1 MQTVTRPW
9 PDIGPPFVPI
19 PDHHVVFVD
28 VKNVGPAPIV
38 IWTLFMGVI
47 EPRSR
52 TKAYV
57 TYERGGELVG
67 FIPGRRTDLQ

>member
-9 PDIGPPFVPI
+9 PDIGPPLVPI

-28 VKNVGPAPIV
+28 VKNEVPDPIV

-47 EPRSR
+47 AP
-52 TKAYV
+52 
-57 TYERGGELVG
+57 
-67 FIPGRRTDLQ
+67 